1 MQGAVL
7 HNTGPLAGVPMK
19 RSTRQREAERVR
31 RAVAF
36 VKRRL
41 KLDLEFVVSPA
52 PEGTHAGILDIE
64 RTYRGTEDRK
74 VWLITFDASVVASET
89 TAALRRHAFHEVL
102 HALTWPL
109 FDEIEAAIRRIPEPS
124 VRKELTDRAL
134 DARENVVYE
143 LERKLG
149 PLAFP
154 HLPWTDP

>member
-1 MQGAVL
+1 
-7 HNTGPLAGVPMK
+7 MK
-19 RSTRQREAERVR
+19 RSLRKRETERVR
-31 RAVAF
+31 RALEY

-52 PEGTHAGILDIE
+52 PEGEHAGLLDIC
-64 RTYRGTEDRK
+64 RSYRGTEDRK
-74 VWLITFDASVVASET
+74 VWLITFDVEVVSREP

-109 FDEIEAAIRRIPEPS
+109 FDEVEAAIRKVPDAGIR
-124 VRKELTDRAL
+124 RELTARSL

-143 LERKLG
+143 LERKIG

-154 HLPWTDP
+154 HLPWTEP

>member
-1 MQGAVL
+1 
-7 HNTGPLAGVPMK
+7 MK
-19 RSTRQREAERVR
+19 RSLRQREADRVR
-31 RAVAF
+31 RAVAY

-41 KLDLEFVVSPA
+41 HLDLEFVVSPA

-64 RTYRGTEDRK
+64 RSYRGTEDRK
-74 VWLITFDASVVASET
+74 VWLITFDATVVETET
-89 TAALRRHAFHEVL
+89 TAALRRHAFHETL

-109 FDEIEAAIRRIPEPS
+109 FDEVEAAIRRIPEPA
-124 VRKELTDRAL
+124 VRKELIDRAL

>member
-1 MQGAVL
+1 
-7 HNTGPLAGVPMK
+7 MK
-19 RSTRQREAERVR
+19 RSLRQREVERVR
-31 RAVAF
+31 RAVAY

-41 KLDLEFVVSPA
+41 HLDLEFVVSPA
-52 PEGTHAGILDIE
+52 PDGTHPGILDIE
-64 RTYRGTEDRK
+64 RSYRGTEDRK
-74 VWLITFDASVVASET
+74 VWLITFDATVVEKEA

-109 FDEIEAAIRRIPEPS
+109 FDEVEAAIRRIPEPG
-124 VRKELTDRAL
+124 VRKELIDRAL

-154 HLPWTDP
+154 RLPWTDP

>member
-1 MQGAVL
+1 
-7 HNTGPLAGVPMK
+7 MK
-19 RSTRQREAERVR
+19 RTLRQRETERVR
-31 RAVAF
+31 RALEY

-41 KLDLEFVVSPA
+41 KLDLEFVASPA
-52 PEGTHAGILDIE
+52 PVGEHPGILDIE

-74 VWLITFDASVVASET
+74 VWLVTFDPEVIAKET
-89 TAALRRHAFHEVL
+89 TVALRRHAFHEVL

-109 FDEIEAAIRRIPEPS
+109 FDEVEAAIRNILDPGI
-124 VRKELTDRAL
+124 RKELTDRAI

-154 HLPWTDP
+154 RLLWTDP

>member
-1 MQGAVL
+1 ME
-7 HNTGPLAGVPMK
+7 
-19 RSTRQREAERVR
+19 RSQRQRESDRVR

-41 KLDLEFVVSPA
+41 RLDLEFVVSPA
-52 PEGTHAGILDIE
+52 PEGEHAGLLDIE
-64 RTYRGTEDRK
+64 RSYRGTEDRK
-74 VWLITFDASVVASET
+74 VWLITFDASVVAGET
-89 TAALRRHAFHEVL
+89 TAALRRHAFHEIL

-109 FDEIEAAIRRIPEPS
+109 FDEIEAAIRRIPEPA
-124 VRKELTDRAL
+124 VRKELIDRAL

>member
-1 MQGAVL
+1 
-7 HNTGPLAGVPMK
+7 MK
-19 RSTRQREAERVR
+19 RSLKQREAERVR
-31 RAVAF
+31 RAVGY

-52 PEGTHAGILDIE
+52 PSGEHAGLLDIE
-64 RTYRGTEDRK
+64 RSYRGTEDRK
-74 VWLITFDASVVASET
+74 VWLITFDAEVVARET

-109 FDEIEAAIRRIPEPS
+109 FDEIEAAIRRIPDAA
-124 VRKELTDRAL
+124 VRRELTERSL

-143 LERKLG
+143 LERKIG

>member
-1 MQGAVL
+1 
-7 HNTGPLAGVPMK
+7 MK
-19 RSTRQREAERVR
+19 RSLKQREAERVR
-31 RAVAF
+31 RAVGY

-52 PEGTHAGILDIE
+52 PAGEHAGLLDIE
-64 RTYRGTEDRK
+64 RSYRGTEDRK
-74 VWLITFDASVVASET
+74 VWLITFDAEVVARET

-109 FDEIEAAIRRIPEPS
+109 FDEIEAAIRRIPDAA
-124 VRKELTDRAL
+124 VRRELTERSL

-143 LERKLG
+143 LERKIG